1 MQYRIISMDRA
12 SYIVGGMNLLTQY
25 AETQKTNIYWTIVY
39 IRKGIGMYILDSD
52 LRALNEGDIIIMP
65 PKVAYSFC
73 ASELGDEYNISV
85 DAVVLRFDDAWLTTL
100 LSVFKSLNRVIL
112 RIREIEDPYAVV
124 GPKWMKMS
132 TALDR
137 LSSGSPS
144 KEPALM
150 IELLEML
157 SDEKD
162 LVRILKATPCDQL
175 TLSQK
180 LEKIDRYIESN
191 VYGKVS
197 LDSVSAYLGMNR
209 TYFCFFFKKHYGK
222 GFADYLNDMRVRKA
236 TKLLTDRDMHISDI
250 ARECGFKTA
259 PYFTRA
265 FRRSLGMS
273 PAEYRKKSLN
283 R

>member
-1 MQYRIISMDRA
+1 MDRA

-157 SDEKD
+157 SDDKD

-209 TYFCFFFKKHYGK
+209 TYFCIFFKKHYGK

>member
-1 MQYRIISMDRA
+1 MDRA

>member
-1 MQYRIISMDRA
+1 MDRA

-209 TYFCFFFKKHYGK
+209 TYFCIFFKKHYGK

>member
-1 MQYRIISMDRA
+1 MDRA

-112 RIREIEDPYAVV
+112 RIRELEDPYVVV

-209 TYFCFFFKKHYGK
+209 TYFCIFFKKHYGK

>member
-1 MQYRIISMDRA
+1 MDRA

-25 AETQKTNIYWTIVY
+25 AETQKTNIYWTFVY

-209 TYFCFFFKKHYGK
+209 TYFCIFFKKHYGK

>member
-1 MQYRIISMDRA
+1 MDRA

-100 LSVFKSLNRVIL
+100 LSVFKSLGRVIL

-209 TYFCFFFKKHYGK
+209 TYFCIFFKKHYGK

>member
-1 MQYRIISMDRA
+1 
-12 SYIVGGMNLLTQY
+12 MNLLTQY

-112 RIREIEDPYAVV
+112 RIRELEDPYAVV

-209 TYFCFFFKKHYGK
+209 TYFCIFFKKHYGK

>member
-1 MQYRIISMDRA
+1 MDRA

-100 LSVFKSLNRVIL
+100 LSIFKSLNRVIL
-112 RIREIEDPYAVV
+112 RIRELEDPYAVV

-162 LVRILKATPCDQL
+162 LVRILKAIPCDQL

-209 TYFCFFFKKHYGK
+209 TYFCIFFKKHYGK

>member
-1 MQYRIISMDRA
+1 MDRA

-112 RIREIEDPYAVV
+112 RIRELEDPYAVV

-209 TYFCFFFKKHYGK
+209 TYFCIFFKKHYGK